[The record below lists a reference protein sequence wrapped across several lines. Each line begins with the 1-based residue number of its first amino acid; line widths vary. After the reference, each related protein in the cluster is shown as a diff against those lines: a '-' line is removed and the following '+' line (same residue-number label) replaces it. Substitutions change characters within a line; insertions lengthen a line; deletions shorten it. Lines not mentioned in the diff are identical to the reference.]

1 MRRFSADGWP
11 QCQETMGTP
20 SSAHT
25 FTWAS
30 LSKQVMKLTLNGDGV
45 AAFTARTYSRSTCGG
60 VKPTPMAPMPPA
72 LLTAMARSGVMP
84 AKARPAH
91 AKGWVTPKRCVK
103 RVAIDGVVGMVVSP
117 FTTAYLLRRAT
128 DATALPL
135 GLCHAGCSGGR
146 RCVAHIHS
154 PHTCLVALTA

>member
-1 MRRFSADGWP
+1 TCSQHDTPASRRIWRFSSDGWP
-11 QCQETMGTP
+11 QCHETMGTP

-45 AAFTARTYSRSTCGG
+45 AAFTVRTYSRRSSGG

-84 AKARPAH
+84 AKAKPAQ
-91 AKGWVTPKRCVK
+91 AKGWRTPKRCVK
-103 RVAIDGVVGMVVSP
+103 RVAIDGMIDMVVSLEP
-117 FTTAYLLRRAT
+117 GSVGVLRVAGPNDQRESRPSRT
-128 DATALPL
+128 DL
-135 GLCHAGCSGGR
+135 R
-146 RCVAHIHS
+146 
-154 PHTCLVALTA
+154 